1 MITIMLETGMNAC
14 YIEELDHIPTTI
26 FMEIMQIINTVW
38 GAFSAGLALLES
50 RCHLPGS
57 LKFLISKRGER
68 EIWSSVH
75 MFDQLLEL
83 KETYDH
89 LE

>member
-1 MITIMLETGMNAC
+1 MYE
-14 YIEELDHIPTTI
+14 YF

-50 RCHLPGS
+50 RFHLLPGS
-57 LKFLISKRGER
+57 LKFLISTRGER